1 MFVALNGVVNETLV
15 VAEGVP
21 TAVILEPPSVQLHEA
36 DLFNERAFP
45 LRKEDLEELE
55 AVDDFNEMLAEMD
68 VMDAEHESVRRH
80 ALSNLQVLKEARNAT
95 RIRSMSAASEES
107 SDGWLQKHND
117 FEHLLGGQIHD
128 RASKAL
134 QRAEVH
140 SRKAQEEQQ
149 NRPWRGSGHMSFTN
163 HRSSRPRK
171 S

>member
-117 FEHLLGGQIHD
+117 FEHLLGG
-128 RASKAL
+128 RSTTGRRRPCSA
-134 QRAEVH
+134 QRCTAG
-140 SRKAQEEQQ
+140 R
-149 NRPWRGSGHMSFTN
+149 RR
-163 HRSSRPRK
+163 RSSRTARGAEAAT
-171 S
+171 